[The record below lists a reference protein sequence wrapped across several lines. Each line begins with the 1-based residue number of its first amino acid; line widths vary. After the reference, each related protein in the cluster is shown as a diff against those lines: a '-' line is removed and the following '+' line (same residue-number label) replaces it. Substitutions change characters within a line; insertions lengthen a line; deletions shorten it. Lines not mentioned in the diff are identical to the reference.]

1 MNWKMKSVKN
11 WGLSGMKY
19 NLPERVERDI
29 IKIARKNRVK
39 KVILFGS
46 RARGTNSERSDIDL
60 AISGG
65 NALDFYYD
73 IKEKTWTLLMFDVVE
88 LDKGISEE
96 LQTEINRDGVILY
109 EEI

>member
-1 MNWKMKSVKN
+1 MT
-11 WGLSGMKY
+11 Y
-19 NLPERVERDI
+19 NLDKRVEDDI
-29 IKIARKNRVK
+29 VRIAKKSNVK

-73 IKEKTWTLLMFDVVE
+73 VEEKARTLLMFDVVD
-88 LDKGISEE
+88 LDKGISEA
-96 LQTEINRDGVILY
+96 LQAEIKKDGVVLY

>member
-1 MNWKMKSVKN
+1 MT
-11 WGLSGMKY
+11 Y
-19 NLPERVERDI
+19 NLDKRVEDDI
-29 IKIARKNRVK
+29 IRIAKKSNVK

-73 IKEKTWTLLMFDVVE
+73 VEEKAHTLLMFDVVD
-88 LDKGISEE
+88 LDKGISEA
-96 LQTEINRDGVILY
+96 LQAEINKDGVVLY